1 VARSVLIGLWL
12 ACLVVYDVV
21 GARVT
26 DMPLTPER
34 ILRALGRV
42 KDYRERW
49 RPTPRS

>member
-1 VARSVLIGLWL
+1 VARNALIGVWL

-34 ILRALGRV
+34 IRRALGKV
-42 KDYRERW
+42 KD
-49 RPTPRS
+49 